1 MSEPFGLLCG
11 VMLTISASVSFAES
25 RAAILAGMDAA
36 DITLLRFVVAGIIL
50 LPMLFRY
57 GVRNLAGIGWPR
69 GLALLLTGGPLFIL
83 PQAAGYRFAP
93 LAHGGVISPATV
105 TIFSTIMAAI
115 FLKERLSK
123 AHLVGAVTVIAGIV
137 LISWQGL
144 TAAPGSLTWFGDV
157 LFIASSTLWAIFT
170 VLLRAWRLNAIRAIT
185 VVSVLSA
192 VVMIPW
198 YLAFT
203 GLPHLLGLP
212 VRLIVIQGVL
222 QGGLQGVI
230 GIIGYSH
237 AIRVLGVS
245 RAVLFPAAVPAMS
258 ILIGIPLVGEI
269 PNLEQVAG
277 MVLVTAGLLTAVG
290 LFQRLR
296 RLSR

>member
-1 MSEPFGLLCG
+1 LLGRFAFGLLPAKHRQFFG
-11 VMLTISASVSFAES
+11 VGLGLDV
-25 RAAILAGMDAA
+25 A
-36 DITLLRFVVAGIIL
+36 D
-50 LPMLFRY
+50 
-57 GVRNLAGIGWPR
+57 
-69 GLALLLTGGPLFIL
+69 
-83 PQAAGYRFAP
+83 
-93 LAHGGVISPATV
+93 
-105 TIFSTIMAAI
+105 
-115 FLKERLSK
+115 
-123 AHLVGAVTVIAGIV
+123 
-137 LISWQGL
+137 
-144 TAAPGSLTWFGDV
+144 
-157 LFIASSTLWAIFT
+157 
-170 VLLRAWRLNAIRAIT
+170 
-185 VVSVLSA
+185 
-192 VVMIPW
+192 
-198 YLAFT
+198 